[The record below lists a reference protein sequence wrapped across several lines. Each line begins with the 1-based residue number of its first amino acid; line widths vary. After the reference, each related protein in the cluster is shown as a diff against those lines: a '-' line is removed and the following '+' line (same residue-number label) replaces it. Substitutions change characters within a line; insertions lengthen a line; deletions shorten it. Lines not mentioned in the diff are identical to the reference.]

1 MTLRSKVR
9 TASAVT
15 AGAGIMYFLDPD
27 SGRTRRT
34 RGGDQAKAAVRR
46 RLRGAARG
54 VDRRAQYTEG
64 RMEGALAR
72 AAGGGHFKAASEA
85 DTREHVR
92 QVVAEFPFPTSDV
105 NTEVSDGTATL
116 RGQVVNPDHLEQLPD
131 AVAQVDGVLG
141 VRSYLHLPGESAPN
155 KRPAHLA
162 SRG

>member
-1 MTLRSKVR
+1 MTVRNKVR
-9 TASAVT
+9 AASAAT
-15 AGAGIMYFLDPD
+15 AGAGIMYFVDPD

-34 RGGDQAKAAVRR
+34 RGGAQAKAAVRR
-46 RLRGAARG
+46 SLRGAART
-54 VDRRAQYTEG
+54 VDRRVQYTEG
-64 RMEGALAR
+64 RLEGALAR

-85 DTREHVR
+85 DIREHVR

-105 NTEVSDGTATL
+105 NTELNDGIATL

-131 AVAQVDGVLG
+131 TVAQVDGVSG

-155 KRPAHLA
+155 KVPAHLA